1 MAKAKKTTKTKT
13 PVKVAKKVSKVKKTV
28 KKGTLHKEVDNKFS
42 LMLIVVAL
50 LVFVLA
56 ALAMGK

>member
-1 MAKAKKTTKTKT
+1 MAKTKKTTKTKA
-13 PVKVAKKVSKVKKTV
+13 PVKVMKKVRKVTKVAKKGVM
-28 KKGTLHKEVDNKFS
+28 HKEVDNKFS
-42 LMLIVVAL
+42 LLLIVVAL

>member
-13 PVKVAKKVSKVKKTV
+13 PVKVSRKVTKPVKKSV
-28 KKGTLHKEVDNKFS
+28 LHKEVDNKFS
-42 LMLIVVAL
+42 LLMIVVAL

-56 ALAMGK
+56 ALSMGK

>member
-1 MAKAKKTTKTKT
+1 MAKTKKTTKTKT
-13 PVKVAKKVSKVKKTV
+13 PAKTV
-28 KKGTLHKEVDNKFS
+28 KKVTKVTKKGVLHKEVDNKFS
-42 LMLIVVAL
+42 LLLIVVAL